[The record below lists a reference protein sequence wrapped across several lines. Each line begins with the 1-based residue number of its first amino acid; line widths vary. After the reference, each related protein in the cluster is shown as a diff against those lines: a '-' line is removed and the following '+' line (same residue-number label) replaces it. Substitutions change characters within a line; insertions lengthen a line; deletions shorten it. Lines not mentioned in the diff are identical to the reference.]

1 MSSSTTPSA
10 PRELDLSGCASEP
23 IHTPGAIQPYGLL
36 LVLNPDG
43 LLVTERAIPPH
54 LDGLDDPLDA
64 PVDLAFGGALSSC
77 REAISKTAPDQSV
90 YLGLVNL
97 GAHGTFHGLAHR
109 RSETILV
116 ELEMSVR
123 GEPSSLEEL
132 YPSIREFMLALEK
145 ADSVTE
151 LCDLGAA
158 QVSELTGFDRTLVY
172 EFDAAWNGAVV
183 AESRNEALPS
193 YMDLRFPESDIPAQ
207 ARELYRKNRI
217 RLIADSTY
225 QRVPLVRSPSINE
238 QAPTDLSPAMLRS
251 VSPVHLQYMRNM
263 GTGASMS
270 ISLVHDGKLWGLI
283 SCHNEA
289 PKQVPYHVR
298 TTCEF
303 VGQILALQ
311 IAQRDRAAKV
321 EARVSRRASQM
332 HLLGRMTGDGDFVD
346 ALRRDESH
354 LLDLTRATG
363 AAIVRR
369 DECVL
374 MGACPNEAKVRE
386 IARWI
391 SAKQDGG
398 DLYDTDQLAAV
409 WPGAADVQGIASG
422 ILAISISQ
430 LHDSYLIWFRPEV
443 VRTVR
448 WGGDPRKEPHLGA
461 LSPRLSF
468 EIWKETVRGRS
479 IAWDDIDRDAA
490 MELRVAIVDIVLRKA
505 EELAEVNEQ
514 LVRTNKELEAF
525 SYSVSHDLR
534 APFRH
539 IVGYSELLTSSARD
553 RLNDNEQRFIDT
565 IVESAKSAGTLVDDL
580 LSFSQLGRS
589 SLGKSDVSMGAL
601 VDDVRKSLEMEYRGR
616 EVKWNVQSLPSV
628 HVDPA
633 MMRQVWQNLIANAI
647 KFSRHADV
655 SEITIG
661 HRRENGEDI
670 FWVRDNGCG
679 FDMRYVDKLF
689 GVFQRLHHVEDFEGT
704 GIGLANVHRI
714 VTRHGGRVWAEGE
727 PNIGATFYFSLPR

>member
-1 MSSSTTPSA
+1 MPSVSSPA

-36 LVLNPDG
+36 LVVNPRD
-43 LLVTERAIPPH
+43 LLVTARAIPPS
-54 LDGLDDPLDA
+54 LDDLDDPLDA
-64 PVDLAFGGALSSC
+64 PIDLAFGGVLRAC
-77 REAISKTAPDQSV
+77 QGTIAAISTDQSV
-90 YLGLVNL
+90 YLGLFEL
-97 GAHGTFHGLAHR
+97 SAHGLFHGLAHR
-109 RSETILV
+109 HGDVLLI
-116 ELEMSVR
+116 ELEMSVS
-123 GEPSSLEEL
+123 GEPASLEEL
-132 YPSIREFMLALEK
+132 YPTIRQFMLSLEK
-145 ADSVTE
+145 ADSVEE
-151 LCDLGAA
+151 LCAMGAA

-172 EFDAAWNGAVV
+172 QFDAAWNGAVI
-183 AESRNEALPS
+183 AESRNDVLPS

-225 QRVPLVRSPSINE
+225 ERVPLVRGPSANGH
-238 QAPTDLSPAMLRS
+238 APTDLSAATLRS
-251 VSPVHLQYMRNM
+251 VSPVHLQYMKNM

-270 ISLVHDGKLWGLI
+270 VSLVHDGKLWGLI

-303 VGQILALQ
+303 IGQILALQ
-311 IAQRDRAAKV
+311 IAQKERGAKV
-321 EARVSRRASQM
+321 EERVSRRAAQM
-332 HLLGRMTGDGDFVD
+332 HLLGRMTGDGDFVE
-346 ALRRDESH
+346 ALKRDEDH
-354 LLDLTRATG
+354 LLALTRATG
-363 AAIVRR
+363 AAIIRR
-369 DECVL
+369 EDCVL
-374 MGACPNEAKVRE
+374 LGDCPSEEKVRE
-386 IARWI
+386 LAQWI
-391 SAKQDGG
+391 SAKKDGG
-398 DLYDTDQLAAV
+398 DTYDTDQLTTV
-409 WPGAADVQGIASG
+409 WAEAGDIAGVASG
-422 ILAISISQ
+422 LLAISISQ

-448 WGGDPRKEPHLGA
+448 WGGDPRKEPTDGT
-461 LSPRLSF
+461 LSPRKSF

-479 IAWDDIDRDAA
+479 IPWDDIDRDAA
-490 MELRVAIVDIVLRKA
+490 MELRVAIVDIVLRNA

-553 RLNDNEQRFIDT
+553 RLSETEQRFIDT

-589 SLGKSDVSMGAL
+589 SLGKMNVAMNTL
-601 VDDVRKSLEMEYRGR
+601 VDDVRMSLDMEHQGR
-616 EVKWNVQSLPSV
+616 EVTWLVENLPTV
-628 HVDPA
+628 RVDPA
-633 MMRQVWQNLIANAI
+633 MMRQVWQNLIANAL
-647 KFSRHADV
+647 KFTRHARV
-655 SEITIG
+655 TEIAIG
-661 HRRENGEDI
+661 HLQDEHENV
-670 FWVRDNGCG
+670 FWIKDNGCG

-714 VTRHGGRVWAEGE
+714 VTRHGGRVWAEGK
-727 PNIGATFYFSLPR
+727 PDVGATFYFSLPR